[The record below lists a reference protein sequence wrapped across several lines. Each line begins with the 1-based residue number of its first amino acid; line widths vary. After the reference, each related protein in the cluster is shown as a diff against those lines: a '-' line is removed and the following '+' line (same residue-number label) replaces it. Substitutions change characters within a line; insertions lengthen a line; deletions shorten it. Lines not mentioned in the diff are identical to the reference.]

1 MPNMIAAACLSLLFL
16 ATEARNNTNN
26 TANSTAIVSVCEE
39 SYLLAWSISVATAS
53 LLFCG
58 MFCFEVSSCDG
69 KES

>member
-1 MPNMIAAACLSLLFL
+1 MLRMMTAACLSLLL
-16 ATEARNNTNN
+16 MAAEARNNTNH
-26 TANSTAIVSVCEE
+26 TANSTAIVSVCDE

-69 KES
+69 KVS

>member
-1 MPNMIAAACLSLLFL
+1 MPTMMTAACLSLLL
-16 ATEARNNTNN
+16 MAAEARNNTNH
-26 TANSTAIVSVCEE
+26 TAIVSVCDE

-58 MFCFEVSSCDG
+58 MFCFEVSYCDG